1 MLLST
6 VCYGRI
12 VPSGAEINLD
22 ESRPM
27 SRKIVSARDL
37 ERLGILKRRTA
48 LRMAKLGIIPH
59 YKFGERRH
67 RVGFIPDEVLKSLK
81 RGDSDE

>member
-1 MLLST
+1 
-6 VCYGRI
+6 
-12 VPSGAEINLD
+12 
-22 ESRPM
+22 M
-27 SRKIVSARDL
+27 SRKIISAREL

-59 YKFGERRH
+59 YKFGERSH

-81 RGDSDE
+81 RGDVHA